1 MKKIVLLYTHILLIS
16 LCYSQNND
24 IHIHFRDRHNENVT
38 AIAVHPSGKYF
49 FTADKTG
56 KIIMWRTSDYSYL
69 KTISD
74 GLGLPVRDLRTTKDG
89 SILLVTE
96 GMQGRGLSDK
106 NSGRYALSSL
116 YYESD
121 TLAAYYPF
129 TDKNPVKKNISC
141 DILGHQSDDI
151 ILMAIYDNQEGTLY
165 GFDND
170 FSKNSYFDYPL
181 EKPVHKAAINTQ
193 KQWLAYTCNDL
204 IENTS
209 ELFIMS
215 YNTGERLFKKVFRD
229 EILEVVFDDVNP
241 ALHIISYQQ
250 QNQSLVL
257 YNYNLEKDELIQTDT
272 YVTGLL
278 LYPFVYTQKTD
289 SLSIIIDTEYIEPVI
304 LKKENNTLK
313 KIDFN
318 FKANYSNSTAA
329 ALIPGTHHLIM
340 WTQIHDYFGP
350 NPELHV
356 FDYQALIDIEKY
368 AVRTLN
374 NASGSF
380 LPGNNWYIEGLEEN
394 TSQQLLSAPQKKFIK
409 YYRGGTFS
417 NRFGRLMLKDFMNI
431 NYGLELMDD
440 TRFVVDK
447 YSGILVFGAYQA
459 QSLDLKYYL
468 YDLIQNE
475 IDSSFK
481 VKIELHE
488 PLCYRNKAK
497 HILDAGLTSFEG
509 TRDFA
514 IVSPTKTFFYNSHYT
529 HAELSLDG
537 NFIMLCDTSSTVRI
551 FEAGRKKALFEKK
564 LDKMEH
570 INLGAA
576 DESSFWLSF
585 SYWDKEERGY
595 FFKSILLEYKEGK
608 YIEQV
613 FPKTSIL
620 DIASKN
626 NMFAVLFDNI
636 TSRMVFISEDKKLI
650 FSGSELPE
658 SLSLNDE
665 TDRLMLNFNNGT
677 IRIYDTQTMT
687 LQGTMVHPDSRRH
700 IILTPNGFFSANTDV
715 TPYLYAEN
723 NGKIISFESIETL
736 YNKPA
741 EALSVFGQPDIYYT
755 EMLQKTS
762 DIRLKKNSYTS
773 IYKGS
778 HDSAPIIKKI
788 LYDGFENTS
797 VSSKKEL
804 ALNIEF
810 TDSLKGTIHLEIKI
824 NGSIVLEKDVTA
836 HTDSFS
842 RIINCEVALV
852 SGENILS
859 VWLTNARGIQSEA
872 SEHFILCTA
881 DDYTAD
887 LYLLAIGVSDYQ
899 DNAFNLTFAEKDAM
913 DLSLLYGDT
922 SSVPDVHTFKH
933 KFFGERFTV
942 NIFNKPKRD
951 EEIRYLTEQYGENH
965 FFSNI
970 HQLDYSGYY
979 WIENTDSLY
988 FLWDFKNKNRKRIIL
1003 PEFNYSSWSLEP
1015 LYIPSATDDGF
1026 FFKNETGEWF
1036 KYIFSENKTVKT
1048 NFTKNLKFFYL
1059 YDESWITDTIV
1070 YDNSAY
1076 NS

>member
-1 MKKIVLLYTHILLIS
+1 
-16 LCYSQNND
+16 
-24 IHIHFRDRHNENVT
+24 
-38 AIAVHPSGKYF
+38 
-49 FTADKTG
+49 
-56 KIIMWRTSDYSYL
+56 
-69 KTISD
+69 
-74 GLGLPVRDLRTTKDG
+74 
-89 SILLVTE
+89 
-96 GMQGRGLSDK
+96 
-106 NSGRYALSSL
+106 
-116 YYESD
+116 
-121 TLAAYYPF
+121 
-129 TDKNPVKKNISC
+129 
-141 DILGHQSDDI
+141 
-151 ILMAIYDNQEGTLY
+151 
-165 GFDND
+165 
-170 FSKNSYFDYPL
+170 
-181 EKPVHKAAINTQ
+181 
-193 KQWLAYTCNDL
+193 
-204 IENTS
+204 
-209 ELFIMS
+209 
-215 YNTGERLFKKVFRD
+215 
-229 EILEVVFDDVNP
+229 
-241 ALHIISYQQ
+241 
-250 QNQSLVL
+250 
-257 YNYNLEKDELIQTDT
+257 
-272 YVTGLL
+272 
-278 LYPFVYTQKTD
+278 
-289 SLSIIIDTEYIEPVI
+289 
-304 LKKENNTLK
+304 
-313 KIDFN
+313 
-318 FKANYSNSTAA
+318 
-329 ALIPGTHHLIM
+329 
-340 WTQIHDYFGP
+340 
-350 NPELHV
+350 
-356 FDYQALIDIEKY
+356 
-368 AVRTLN
+368 
-374 NASGSF
+374 
-380 LPGNNWYIEGLEEN
+380 
-394 TSQQLLSAPQKKFIK
+394 
-409 YYRGGTFS
+409 
-417 NRFGRLMLKDFMNI
+417 MLKDFMNI

-1076 NS
+1076 NSWVSFYDKNGALKKQVTVEFEGLISPELLATSKDGSLLLFAIYNELWLVDVRENNIKKTKIENISHEMYNNTYFFDKNNESLTCLQKIYEEEGSSYNFYTYDMAKAKLKKEYFKYAFNTYNGINNIDGILKWIDISPPVGKKKDFYFKDYITEYSTLKPVSFKNVHIKTLTNEKANKENIIRELNSFYSTAAPNDQIILFLAGHGVLDTNLNFCFAPYDMDFKNPHKYGLEYSAIISYLKKIKAVRKLLIMDSCHSGDIFEKEDKQLAVNQTSDKDKRGVTALSYDNSYEEKVSEIMAQLFDNTSSQNGITVFSASAGTDVAYESKILSNGAFTTAFIANIENVFKDFLGNIDTKKQQPLSLTDNFIYELQKTVISSTQNKQLPNVREFNKLSGIRLW